1 MSERVIDVQNLQT
14 EFRMRNKTVYAV
26 NGVSYHV
33 YPGEIVGIVGES
45 GCGKS
50 VTQMSSIQLVASP
63 PGKIVGGKAVF
74 EGKKDLLTY
83 GKDSEEMRQVRG
95 SEIAMIFQE
104 PMTSLNPVLTIGE
117 QIAET
122 IRLHEGL
129 NKRQARE
136 RVIELLK
143 MVGIPDPESRYGQYP
158 HEFSGGMCQRI
169 MIAMA
174 MSCSPKLLIADE
186 ATTALDVTTQAQILE
201 TLQDIVKR
209 TNTALIIVTHNL
221 GIVAKYADRIYVMYA
236 GRVIE
241 SGQAEQIFKNPRHA
255 YTVGLLN
262 SVPRLDDDKTR
273 ALMPINGMP
282 PNLQQPSERC
292 PFLERCMQV
301 QEKCRTGKVPELREW
316 EPGHYAACY
325 NEKLDQSLH
334 HGNNLSEQ
342 KKISDEPILTVRNL
356 DMGFWVKGQKLG
368 ERKHYLSILED
379 VGFQVRKGEAL
390 GLVGES
396 GCGKTTVSRCLLRL
410 YQPVRGEIVFEGQN
424 LAGMKERALRPLRK
438 NIQLIFQDPFGSL
451 DPRQTIGDI
460 VGEPLLIHHM
470 VKNKEEYSRRV
481 EELMEL
487 VGLRPEMQARAP
499 HELSGGQRQRVGIA
513 RALASDPS
521 LIICDEPVSALDV
534 SVQAQILNL
543 LEKLQVEK
551 GLSYLFIA
559 HDLAV
564 VRHICDRIAVMY
576 LGRIV
581 EIGTCSQIYDNPVHP
596 YTRALLSAV
605 PIPDTDVERNR
616 KRTLLIGETP
626 SVSHRPSGCYFHPRC
641 QECQEKC
648 RESAPKAVE
657 VEPGHYVA
665 CWGTHSE

>member
-1 MSERVIDVQNLQT
+1 MPERVIDVQDLHT
-14 EFRMRNKTVYAV
+14 EFHMRNKTVYAV

-63 PGKIVGGKAVF
+63 PGRITGGKAVF
-74 EGKKDLLTY
+74 EGKRDLLGY
-83 GKDSEEMRQVRG
+83 GGDSEEIRQIRG

-117 QIAET
+117 QIAESL
-122 IRLHEGL
+122 RLHKGMD
-129 NKRQARE
+129 KKQARE

-201 TLQDIVKR
+201 TLQEIVKR

-241 SGQAEQIFKNPRHA
+241 TGRAEQIFKNPCHA
-255 YTVGLLN
+255 YTIGLLN

-273 ALMPINGMP
+273 ALIPIDGMP
-282 PNLQQPSERC
+282 PDLQQPFMHC
-292 PFLERCMQV
+292 PFLDRCTQAK
-301 QEKCRTGKVPELREW
+301 EECRKKGVPELQEC
-316 EPGHYAACY
+316 EPGHEAACY
-325 NEKLDQSLH
+325 NRCLDPSLR
-334 HGNNLSEQ
+334 HGNSLSEG
-342 KKISDEPILTVRNL
+342 KKISSEPILAVKNL
-356 DMGFWVKGQKLG
+356 DMGFRMKGQKLG
-368 ERKHYLSILED
+368 EKGYYLSILED
-379 VGFQVRKGEAL
+379 INFHVRRGEAL

-396 GCGKTTVSRCLLRL
+396 GCGKTTVSRCILRL
-410 YQPVRGEIVFEGQN
+410 YRPTKGEIVFEGQD
-424 LAGMKERALRPLRK
+424 LARMKESRMRSLRK
-438 NIQLIFQDPFGSL
+438 EIQLIFQDPFGSL
-451 DPRQTIGDI
+451 DPRWTIGDI
-460 VGEPLLIHHM
+460 IGEPLAVHRM
-470 VKNKEEYSRRV
+470 VDGRESYDARV
-481 EELMEL
+481 NELMEM
-487 VGLRPEMQARAP
+487 VGLRVEMRGRAP

-576 LGRIV
+576 LGKIV
-581 EIGTCSQIYDNPVHP
+581 EIGACDQIYENPLHP
-596 YTRALLSAV
+596 YTKGLLSAV
-605 PIPDTDVERNR
+605 PIPDTDVERER
-616 KRTLLIGETP
+616 KRTQLIGETP
-626 SVSHRPSGCYFHPRC
+626 SVAHRPSGCYFHPRC
-641 QECQEKC
+641 GECGMRCAKE
-648 RESAPKAVE
+648 APRLLEA
-657 VEPGHYVA
+657 EPGHFVS
-665 CWGTHSE
+665 CWGT